1 LKLSS
6 DSKRNPQPIA
16 WGNSNFECIALP
28 IWGKNYASEDAQPVG
43 WILYNA
49 VGKELIQYRLIDNE
63 WMPSISKTVF
73 GSWFAARHL
82 GRSQAP
88 LIIIDQATLEIRRR
102 DGSPEFLID
111 SQTYPA
117 MSGAFTNSSGCG
129 QKPFAWLRAVVKGKS
144 AFVLHDSDEPGQVGA
159 ARWREA
165 IQTHGRFEVPNRYA
179 FLTH

>member
-102 DGSPEFLID
+102 DGSPEFSYRFLD
-111 SQTYPA
+111 VPERCQVPSRTH
-117 MSGAFTNSSGCG
+117 
-129 QKPFAWLRAVVKGKS
+129 RAV
-144 AFVLHDSDEPGQVGA
+144 
-159 ARWREA
+159 ARN
-165 IQTHGRFEVPNRYA
+165 HSLG
-179 FLTH
+179 